1 VLQDR
6 MISILQHEATRRRL
20 FVLLLAVVCAVSA
33 MRAASAQDMTRL
45 RVGVL
50 RLASSA
56 PVFIAFDRRYFAER
70 KLAVELSFFDA
81 AQPIALAV
89 AAGDLDF
96 GVTAFT
102 GGLFNLAPKGGLKV
116 VAGQS
121 RDAPGYP
128 LIAYLANP
136 RAYEAGLR
144 RPENIA
150 GRRIGITQVG
160 SSFHYSV
167 GLLADKYKFPLDKVE
182 LVPLQSMSNAAA
194 ALKGGR
200 TDGALLPATV
210 ALPLINAG
218 EAKLLGW
225 VGDETPWQVGA
236 VFGSPKA
243 LADPG
248 LVNRFLDAYR
258 TGTRDYHDLLLPAVK
273 DGTASVATAVLIASI
288 ARHTEQSADQVLTGL
303 PFVDRDGRLDV
314 GSVRDQIRWYRERGF
329 IDQGVTLEDVVDGRF
344 VK

>member
-1 VLQDR
+1 
-6 MISILQHEATRRRL
+6 MIRRI
-20 FVLLLAVVCAVSA
+20 FVSLLATLCAVLS
-33 MRAASAQDMTRL
+33 ASAQDAKL

-56 PVFIAFDRRYFAER
+56 PVFIALDRGYFAER

-89 AAGDLDF
+89 AAGDIDF

-102 GGLFNLAPKGGLKV
+102 GGLFNLAAKGGLKV

-136 RAYEAGLR
+136 RAYEAALR
-144 RPENIA
+144 RPQDTA

-167 GLLADKYKFPLDKVE
+167 GLLAEKYKFPLDKVE

-218 EAKLLGW
+218 EAQLLGW

-236 VFGSPKA
+236 VFGLPKV
-243 LADPG
+243 LADAG
-248 LVNRFLDAYR
+248 LVERFLEAYR
-258 TGTRDYHDLLLPAVK
+258 AGTRDYHDQLLPAVK
-273 DGTASVATAVLIASI
+273 EGKASIPTALLIASI
-288 ARHTEQSADQVLTGL
+288 ARHTQQSADTVLTGL

-314 GSVRDQIRWYRERGF
+314 ASVRDQIRWYRERGF
-329 IDQGVTLEDVVDGRF
+329 ADPGVTLENVVEGRF
-344 VK
+344 VR

>member
-1 VLQDR
+1 VPRRNVLQGL
-6 MISILQHEATRRRL
+6 MRRL
-20 FVLLLAVVCAVSA
+20 FALLLATLCAVLT
-33 MRAASAQDMTRL
+33 MQAASAQDMTRL

-56 PVFIAFDRRYFAER
+56 PVFIALDRGYFAER
-70 KLAVELSFFDA
+70 KLAVELKFFDA

-89 AAGDLDF
+89 AAGDVDF

-102 GGLFNLAPKGGLKV
+102 GGLFNLAAKGGLKV

-121 RDAPGYP
+121 REAPGYP

-144 RPENIA
+144 KPESIA

-167 GLLADKYKFPLDKVE
+167 GLLAEKYKFPLDKVE

-225 VGDETPWQVGA
+225 VGDETPWQLGA

-243 LADPG
+243 LADAG
-248 LVNRFLDAYR
+248 TVERFLEAYR
-258 TGTRDYHDLLLPAVK
+258 AGTRDYHDQLLPAVQ
-273 DGTASVATAVLIASI
+273 DGKASIPSALLIASI
-288 ARHTEQSADQVLTGL
+288 ARHTEQSADTVLTGL

-314 GSVRDQIRWYRERGF
+314 ASVRDQIRWYRERGF
-329 IDQGVTLEDVVDGRF
+329 IDQDVTFENVVDGRF